1 MKTYALAVAAICVAM
16 LALFGIAQVLDL
28 PLLSSESPNL
38 GTAGPGAA
46 AASFA
51 LRAGDVLL
59 PVPSSAL
66 MLLNGSLFGPIG
78 GAALSLAGSE
88 AAALLGWAIGR
99 CGGPFLKRVVSP
111 AARDRA
117 EALVRDRGA
126 LAIVL
131 TRPIPVV
138 AETAAILAG
147 AAGMPLRRRALAA
160 VVGALPPPTRSLER
174 MPSASTP
181 ILPCSPSCCC
191 SRRRS
196 GSSRA
201 AGSNQGGTRARRRSA
216 THVAVRSAG
225 RTVPQSREHRAR
237 SASSS
242 ARGPGPPART
252 SARWL
257 GRAARGCR

>member
-16 LALFGIAQVLDL
+16 LALFGIAQLLDL

-51 LRAGDVLL
+51 LLAGDVLL

-99 CGGPFLKRVVSP
+99 RGGPLLERVVSP

-117 EALVRDRGA
+117 QALVRDRGA

-147 AAGMPLRRRALAA
+147 AAGMPLRRLALAA
-160 VVGALPPPTRSLER
+160 AVGALPPALAYALAGGYAKRLDADIAVLAG
-174 MPSASTP
+174 M
-181 ILPCSPSCCC
+181 LLL
-191 SRRRS
+191 
-196 GSSRA
+196 A
-201 AGSNQGGTRARRRSA
+201 AAFWLVARRR
-216 THVAVRSAG
+216 VGGGRST
-225 RTVPQSREHRAR
+225 RR
-237 SASSS
+237 SS
-242 ARGPGPPART
+242 ARHR
-252 SARWL
+252 R
-257 GRAARGCR
+257 